1 MPRASSLEEIF
12 ENVETGFNPEKAEG
26 VNAVFQFNVT
36 GEGGGQY
43 WARIQNQQIEVERGE
58 HASPDMIMTASA
70 EDFLAVFNGELNP
83 MMAFMQGKIKV
94 KGEMALALK
103 LQTILGLA

>member
-12 ENVETGFNPEKAEG
+12 ENVETGFSPEKAEG
-26 VNAVFQFNVT
+26 VNAIFQFNVT
-36 GEGGGQY
+36 GDGGGQY
-43 WARIQNQQIEVERGE
+43 WARIANQQIEVERGE
-58 HASPDMIMTASA
+58 HASPDMIMTATD
-70 EDFLAVFNGELNP
+70 EDFLALFNGELNP

-103 LQTILGLA
+103 LQMMLGLA

>member
-1 MPRASSLEEIF
+1 MARASSLEEIF

-26 VNAVFQFNVT
+26 VNAIFQFDVT
-36 GEGGGQY
+36 GGGGGQY
-43 WARIQNQQIEVERGE
+43 WARIANQQIEVERGE
-58 HASPDMIMTASA
+58 HPSPDMIMTATD
-70 EDFLAVFNGELNP
+70 EDFLALFNGELNP

-103 LQTILGLA
+103 LQMMLGLA

>member
-12 ENVETGFNPEKAEG
+12 KNVETGFSPEKAEG
-26 VNAVFQFNVT
+26 VNAVYQFNVS

-43 WARIQNQQIEVERGE
+43 WARIESQQIEVERGE
-58 HASPDMIMTASA
+58 HPSPDMIMTATD
-70 EDFLAVFNGELNP
+70 EDFLALFNGELNP

-94 KGEMALALK
+94 KGEMALVLK
-103 LQTILGLA
+103 LQTILGLT